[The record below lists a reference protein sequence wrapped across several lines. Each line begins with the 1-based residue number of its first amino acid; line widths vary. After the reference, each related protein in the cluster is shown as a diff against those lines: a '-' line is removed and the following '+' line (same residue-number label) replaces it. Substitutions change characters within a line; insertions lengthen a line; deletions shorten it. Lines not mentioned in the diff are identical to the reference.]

1 MATSPR
7 ASISASKLPP
17 GTGTSSTWCG
27 CSCSSASTSG
37 AAGARRSTPD
47 NDGRAL
53 PTVRRSHAVRRTDC
67 VRQKL
72 PRLLARFLDIQCGRR
87 ARSVPDADRR
97 HRHRD
102 RRRDARAERVA
113 ALVGSCA
120 DLATVDVGA
129 GDLGFARRQIE
140 TDRQRISQ
148 SGARGAN
155 QMKRLPLFPTLI
167 VAAAV
172 ALMIALGIWQLQRAR
187 WKEGLLATYA
197 ANANLPP
204 IALPNVPDAKNPP
217 LFRRATGF
225 CLEVTG
231 WDAKAGRS
239 AKGQAGWSHIARCRT
254 GAEGPGLWVD
264 AGWSHKAANPVWKG
278 GEVEGRLAPD
288 TKHIYR
294 LVATNP

>member
-1 MATSPR
+1 
-7 ASISASKLPP
+7 
-17 GTGTSSTWCG
+17 
-27 CSCSSASTSG
+27 
-37 AAGARRSTPD
+37 
-47 NDGRAL
+47 
-53 PTVRRSHAVRRTDC
+53 
-67 VRQKL
+67 
-72 PRLLARFLDIQCGRR
+72 
-87 ARSVPDADRR
+87 
-97 HRHRD
+97 
-102 RRRDARAERVA
+102 
-113 ALVGSCA
+113 
-120 DLATVDVGA
+120 
-129 GDLGFARRQIE
+129 
-140 TDRQRISQ
+140 
-148 SGARGAN
+148 
-155 QMKRLPLFPTLI
+155 MKRLPLLPTLI

-254 GAEGPGLWVD
+254 GAEGPGLSVD
-264 AGWSHKAANPVWKG
+264 AGWSPKAANPVWKG

-294 LVATNP
+294 LVATNPAPGLQPSAPPALDEIPNNHRAYAAQWFIFAGIALVIYVLALRRRKVDPER